1 MKNFSTMKLNF
12 TTTGVKIA
20 FSLFVL
26 SGSFSA
32 VNAQNVGIS
41 AEVNFTPNASAML
54 DISSTTKGLLIPNV
68 ALTATNS
75 AGPISSPATSLMVYN
90 TATAGTA
97 PYNVTP
103 GFYYYN
109 GSAWV
114 AASGPGTSIS
124 GTTNYV
130 SKFTGTNTIGNSQ
143 IIDNG
148 TNVVIGTIT
157 TPSAKLNVE
166 ASGTGNLLM
175 LAETTSTPGVPT
187 PRLTADINGN
197 LTISG
202 KFNSNGIEETSD
214 IRFKKDI
221 TPLAPVLGKVLQIEG
236 VTYNWRREDFP
247 ERAFGERTEIGF
259 IAQELEKVFPEL
271 VNTDKEGYKSVQY
284 SHMVPVLLEA
294 IKEQQALMAGM
305 QQQIGTLSAAM
316 EKANAAFE
324 ARLQQELQTI
334 TQQLQNS
341 SNTRSITDADHR

>member
-12 TTTGVKIA
+12 TTAGVKIA

-32 VNAQNVGIS
+32 VNAQKVGIS
-41 AEVNFTPNASAML
+41 ADANFTPDASAML
-54 DISSTTKGLLIPNV
+54 HVSSTTKGLLIPNV

-114 AASGPGTSIS
+114 AVSGPGTSIS
-124 GTTNYV
+124 GTQNYV

-143 IIDNG
+143 IFDDG
-148 TNVVIGTIT
+148 TNVGIGDA
-157 TPSAKLNVE
+157 TPSAKLDVE
-166 ASGTGNLLM
+166 GASPGNLLR
-175 LAETTSTPGVPT
+175 LASSGTQRALVDNS
-187 PRLTADINGN
+187 GN

-202 KFNSNGIEETSD
+202 KFNSNGIEELSD
-214 IRFKKDI
+214 RRFKKDI

-236 VTYNWRREDFP
+236 VTYNWKREDFP
-247 ERAFGERTEIGF
+247 NRAFGERTEIGF
-259 IAQELEKVFPEL
+259 IAQELEKHFPEL

-294 IKEQQALMAGM
+294 LKELNQKLISLESTVEVQNVSL
-305 QQQIGTLSAAM
+305 QQQFNLNSELKASI
-316 EKANAAFE
+316 EKMNSRMDQIENAVSP
-324 ARLQQELQTI
+324 QT
-334 TQQLQNS
+334 T
-341 SNTRSITDADHR
+341 SIEK